1 MSTTTNKP
9 PVTSLRYYDFD
20 INLAMVKSIAETLN
34 NQNKLSHDGPIY
46 YVKVNIDTDYWQV
59 SCVGLEC
66 VDTPYASSYSSS
78 EELPESLRDKIRR
91 LSILEPQTPE
101 VAGVGLR
108 VAHNTFW
115 IYG

>member
-9 PVTSLRYYDFD
+9 PITSLPYYD
-20 INLAMVKSIAETLN
+20 NLAMVKSIAETLN

-66 VDTPYASSYSSS
+66 VDYSSS

-91 LSILEPQTPE
+91 LSVLEPQTPE